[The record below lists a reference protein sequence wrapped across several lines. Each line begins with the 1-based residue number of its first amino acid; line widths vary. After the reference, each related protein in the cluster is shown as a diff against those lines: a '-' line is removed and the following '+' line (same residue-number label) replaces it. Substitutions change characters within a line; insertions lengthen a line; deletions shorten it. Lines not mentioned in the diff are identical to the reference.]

1 MNNWQSRKAS
11 IRRHQLPF
19 LQQIADEMG
28 YYSISDAV
36 DYAID
41 ACKKYRALEP
51 TVTATTPEAHSQVQ
65 TAPTLQPQVNLNDA
79 FGSLDF
85 GD

>member
-51 TVTATTPEAHSQVQ
+51 TVTVTKTELNSQIQ
-65 TAPTLQPQVNLNDA
+65 ASNLQPQVDLNDA
-79 FGSLDF
+79 FDNLDF

>member
-19 LQQIADEMG
+19 LRQLADEMG

-51 TVTATTPEAHSQVQ
+51 TVTVTKTELQSQIQ
-65 TAPTLQPQVNLNDA
+65 ASNPQPQVDLNDA
-79 FGSLDF
+79 FDNLDF

>member
-11 IRRHQLPF
+11 IRRHPLPY

-41 ACKKYRALEP
+41 ACTNYRALEP
-51 TVTATTPEAHSQVQ
+51 TVTVTKSELNSQIQ
-65 TAPTLQPQVNLNDA
+65 ASNLQPQLDLNDA
-79 FGSLDF
+79 FDNLDLE
-85 GD
+85 D

>member
-19 LQQIADEMG
+19 LRQLADEMG

-51 TVTATTPEAHSQVQ
+51 TVTVTKTELNSQIQ
-65 TAPTLQPQVNLNDA
+65 ASNLQPQLDLNDA
-79 FGSLDF
+79 FDNLDLE
-85 GD
+85 D

>member
-51 TVTATTPEAHSQVQ
+51 TVTVTKTELNSQIQ
-65 TAPTLQPQVNLNDA
+65 ASNLQPQLDLNDA
-79 FGSLDF
+79 FDNLDLE
-85 GD
+85 D

>member
-51 TVTATTPEAHSQVQ
+51 TVTVTKTELNSQIQ
-65 TAPTLQPQVNLNDA
+65 ASNLQPQVDLNDA
-79 FGSLDF
+79 FDNLDLE
-85 GD
+85 D